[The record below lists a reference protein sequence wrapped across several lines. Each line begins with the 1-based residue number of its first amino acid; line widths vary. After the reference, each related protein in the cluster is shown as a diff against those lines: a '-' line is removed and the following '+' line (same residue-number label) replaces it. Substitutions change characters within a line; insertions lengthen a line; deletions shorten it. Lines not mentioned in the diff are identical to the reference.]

1 MEITLL
7 RDADWKPIED
17 CACRVTEFNPLGSR
31 VEDGEII
38 STPNCP
44 YASVN
49 LECSKLPQEAVG
61 FICHKLDFLNLW
73 TAFHVRGV
81 APDEEVI
88 IFWSKR
94 HLKWFAKLTSFF
106 MPRLCVMICPKGACE
121 LMNDPN
127 FRPELTGEA
136 RFLAKRPIVTLKPDA
151 WE

>member
-17 CACRVTEFNPLGSR
+17 YACRVTDFIPLAR

-38 STPNCP
+38 SIPKTP
-44 YASVN
+44 YASVH
-49 LECSKLPQEAVG
+49 LECAKLPQEAVG
-61 FICHKLDFLNLW
+61 FICHKLDFIHLW
-73 TAFHVRGV
+73 TAFKVRGV
-81 APDEEVI
+81 EPDEEVI

-94 HLKWFAKLTSFF
+94 HLNWFAKLTSFF
-106 MPRLCVMICPKGACE
+106 MPRLCVMICKKGACE

-127 FRPELTGEA
+127 CRPELRGEA
-136 RFLAKRPIVTLKPDA
+136 RWVAEKPIVVLKPDA